1 MLKIEYQIKLNEHG
15 RPCIDLSPDYEHNP
29 EDKFFAIEVARYYL
43 QTVFKGMDNRYDQ
56 HTKDMMDIGIRLL
69 GQIGDEVAA
78 LLYEQMTNMGDVAVT
93 MGGSYHI
100 QVKSIEERDAI
111 PERGFFYEGRIFNRQ
126 EGLRVKVIDES
137 LPIKD
142 LRIGYYELQ
151 EGIINDNWVEIT

>member
-69 GQIGDEVAA
+69 GQIGDEMAE
-78 LLYEQMTNMGDVAVT
+78 LIYNQMVNMGDVDVSF
-93 MGGSYHI
+93 GGRYHI
-100 QVKSIEERDAI
+100 EVKTIEERNAI
-111 PERGFFYEGRIFNRQ
+111 PERGFLYQGKIFNRQ
-126 EGLRVKVIDES
+126 KGLRVKVVDLN

-142 LRIGYYELQ
+142 LTIGYYELQ
-151 EGIINDNWVEIT
+151 EGITNDDWVEI